1 MDVLHHLGAREV
13 QQVGIAGDLARVIPE
28 ALAAIIVAGEVPG
41 LDRGPVG
48 AVEHEDPFGQQ
59 RLKSFPHGSTLA
71 SLLRCDQ
78 QARSAF
84 RRGHHVGYAAGSGF
98 AEPVEEAALGKDAF
112 EPLTGAVPG
121 AIATGGIG
129 ESAPSGRPR
138 PDRPLGKR
146 GADLLAQV
154 PLFEGLSRRHLK
166 QIAEHADE
174 ISFRERETIVEAGE
188 PGGSFFVIVEGEVRV
203 VRGDRTIARAGPGEF
218 FGEISLLDGGPRT
231 ASVIAETP
239 VVAIRLFKASF
250 DKVVRDEPRVA
261 GKILAVVARRLREA
275 ERTVTA

>member
-1 MDVLHHLGAREV
+1 M
-13 QQVGIAGDLARVIPE
+13 
-28 ALAAIIVAGEVPG
+28 
-41 LDRGPVG
+41 
-48 AVEHEDPFGQQ
+48 
-59 RLKSFPHGSTLA
+59 
-71 SLLRCDQ
+71 
-78 QARSAF
+78 
-84 RRGHHVGYAAGSGF
+84 GYAAGSGSV
-98 AEPVEEAALGKDAF
+98 EPVEEAALGKDAF

-138 PDRPLGKR
+138 PDRPLGRR
-146 GADLLAQV
+146 GVDLLAQV

-174 ISFRERETIVEAGE
+174 ISFREKETIVEAGQ
-188 PGGSFFVIVEGEVRV
+188 PGGTFFIIVEGEVRV

-218 FGEISLLDGGPRT
+218 FGEISLLDGGPRS

-250 DKVVRDEPRVA
+250 DRVVRDEPRVA

-275 ERTVTA
+275 ERTITA

>member
-1 MDVLHHLGAREV
+1 M
-13 QQVGIAGDLARVIPE
+13 
-28 ALAAIIVAGEVPG
+28 
-41 LDRGPVG
+41 
-48 AVEHEDPFGQQ
+48 
-59 RLKSFPHGSTLA
+59 
-71 SLLRCDQ
+71 
-78 QARSAF
+78 
-84 RRGHHVGYAAGSGF
+84 GYAAGSGSV
-98 AEPVEEAALGKDAF
+98 EPVEEAALGKDAF

-138 PDRPLGKR
+138 PDRPLGRR

-166 QIAEHADE
+166 QIAEHTDE
-174 ISFRERETIVEAGE
+174 ISFREKETIVEAGQ
-188 PGGSFFVIVEGEVRV
+188 PGGTFFIIVEGEVRV

-218 FGEISLLDGGPRT
+218 FGEISLLDGGPRS

-250 DKVVRDEPRVA
+250 DRVVRDEPRVA

>member
-1 MDVLHHLGAREV
+1 M
-13 QQVGIAGDLARVIPE
+13 
-28 ALAAIIVAGEVPG
+28 
-41 LDRGPVG
+41 
-48 AVEHEDPFGQQ
+48 
-59 RLKSFPHGSTLA
+59 
-71 SLLRCDQ
+71 
-78 QARSAF
+78 
-84 RRGHHVGYAAGSGF
+84 GYAAGSGF
-98 AEPVEEAALGKDAF
+98 VEPVEEAALGKDAF

-174 ISFRERETIVEAGE
+174 ISFREKETIVEAGQ
-188 PGGSFFVIVEGEVRV
+188 PGGTFFIIVEGEVRV

-218 FGEISLLDGGPRT
+218 FGEISLLDGGPRS
-231 ASVIAETP
+231 ASVIADTP

-250 DKVVRDEPRVA
+250 DKVVREEPRVA

>member
-1 MDVLHHLGAREV
+1 
-13 QQVGIAGDLARVIPE
+13 
-28 ALAAIIVAGEVPG
+28 
-41 LDRGPVG
+41 
-48 AVEHEDPFGQQ
+48 
-59 RLKSFPHGSTLA
+59 
-71 SLLRCDQ
+71 
-78 QARSAF
+78 
-84 RRGHHVGYAAGSGF
+84 VGYAAGSGF
-98 AEPVEEAALGKDAF
+98 VEPVEEAALGKDAF

-174 ISFRERETIVEAGE
+174 ISFREREVIVEADR

-203 VRGDRTIARAGPGEF
+203 VRGDRTIARAGPGDF

-239 VVAIRLFKASF
+239 VVAIRLFKGAF
-250 DKVVRDEPRVA
+250 DKVVREEPRVA

-275 ERTVTA
+275 EKTVTA

>member
-1 MDVLHHLGAREV
+1 
-13 QQVGIAGDLARVIPE
+13 
-28 ALAAIIVAGEVPG
+28 
-41 LDRGPVG
+41 
-48 AVEHEDPFGQQ
+48 
-59 RLKSFPHGSTLA
+59 
-71 SLLRCDQ
+71 
-78 QARSAF
+78 
-84 RRGHHVGYAAGSGF
+84 VGYAAGSGF
-98 AEPVEEAALGKDAF
+98 VEPVEEAALGKDAF
-112 EPLTGAVPG
+112 EPLTRAVPG

-129 ESAPSGRPR
+129 DSAPSGRRR
-138 PDRPLGKR
+138 PDRPLGRR

-166 QIAEHADE
+166 QIAERADE
-174 ISFRERETIVEAGE
+174 ISFRQGETIVEADQ

-250 DKVVRDEPRVA
+250 DKIVREEPRVA
-261 GKILAVVARRLREA
+261 GKILVVVARRLREA
-275 ERTVTA
+275 EKTVTA

>member
-1 MDVLHHLGAREV
+1 
-13 QQVGIAGDLARVIPE
+13 
-28 ALAAIIVAGEVPG
+28 
-41 LDRGPVG
+41 
-48 AVEHEDPFGQQ
+48 
-59 RLKSFPHGSTLA
+59 
-71 SLLRCDQ
+71 
-78 QARSAF
+78 
-84 RRGHHVGYAAGSGF
+84 VGYAAGSGF
-98 AEPVEEAALGKDAF
+98 VEPVEEAALGKDPF
-112 EPLTGAVPG
+112 ELLKGAAPG

-154 PLFEGLSRRHLK
+154 PLLEGLSRRHLK

-174 ISFRERETIVEAGE
+174 ISFRRGETIVEADQ

-231 ASVIAETP
+231 ASVVAETP

-250 DKVVRDEPRVA
+250 DKVIRQEPRVA

-275 ERTVTA
+275 EKTVTS

>member
-1 MDVLHHLGAREV
+1 
-13 QQVGIAGDLARVIPE
+13 
-28 ALAAIIVAGEVPG
+28 
-41 LDRGPVG
+41 
-48 AVEHEDPFGQQ
+48 
-59 RLKSFPHGSTLA
+59 
-71 SLLRCDQ
+71 
-78 QARSAF
+78 
-84 RRGHHVGYAAGSGF
+84 
-98 AEPVEEAALGKDAF
+98 LGKDTF
-112 EPLTGAVPG
+112 EPLTSAVPG

-174 ISFRERETIVEAGE
+174 ISFRRRETIVEAGR
-188 PGGSFFVIVEGEVRV
+188 PGGSFFVIVEGEVKVLRGGRV
-203 VRGDRTIARAGPGEF
+203 IGRAGPGEF

-250 DKVVRDEPRVA
+250 DKIVEEEPSVA

-275 ERTVTA
+275 EKTVTA

>member
-1 MDVLHHLGAREV
+1 M
-13 QQVGIAGDLARVIPE
+13 
-28 ALAAIIVAGEVPG
+28 
-41 LDRGPVG
+41 
-48 AVEHEDPFGQQ
+48 
-59 RLKSFPHGSTLA
+59 
-71 SLLRCDQ
+71 
-78 QARSAF
+78 
-84 RRGHHVGYAAGSGF
+84 GYAAGSGSV
-98 AEPVEEAALGKDAF
+98 EPVEEAALGKDAF

-166 QIAEHADE
+166 QIAERADE
-174 ISFRERETIVEAGE
+174 ISFREKETIVETGQ
-188 PGGSFFVIVEGEVRV
+188 PGGTFFIIVEGEVRV

-231 ASVIAETP
+231 ASVIADTP

-250 DKVVRDEPRVA
+250 DKVVREEPRVA
-261 GKILAVVARRLREA
+261 AKILAVVARRLREA